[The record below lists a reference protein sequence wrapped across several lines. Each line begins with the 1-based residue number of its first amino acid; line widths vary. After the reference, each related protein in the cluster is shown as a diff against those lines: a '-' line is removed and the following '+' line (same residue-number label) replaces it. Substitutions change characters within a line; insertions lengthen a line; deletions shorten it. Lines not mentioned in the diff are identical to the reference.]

1 MLLADLRTV
10 PFFLALSVAAS
21 AAAAVSA
28 VFRCGTTDPS
38 WHLAQSAANQ
48 LVLAFAPTRNDLRF
62 LRPYL
67 LLASS
72 VVALA
77 VFAAAVNP
85 GRSRLLR
92 SEASF
97 AALKTVPSRWALH
110 GRKRAFFPTAQRLG
124 SNGTIS
130 GIIFFFPLQL
140 VQVLQAPPS
149 ALYLTPVLPF
159 SG

>member
-10 PFFLALSVAAS
+10 PFFLALSVAAA

-28 VFRCGTTDPS
+28 ACWFGTTDPS
-38 WHLAQSAANQ
+38 WCLAQSAANQ

-97 AALKTVPSRWALH
+97 AALKMVPSRWALH
-110 GRKRAFFPTAQRLG
+110 GRKRAFPPPA
-124 SNGTIS
+124 
-130 GIIFFFPLQL
+130 LQPAGGAG
-140 VQVLQAPPS
+140 VP
-149 ALYLTPVLPF
+149 
-159 SG
+159 G